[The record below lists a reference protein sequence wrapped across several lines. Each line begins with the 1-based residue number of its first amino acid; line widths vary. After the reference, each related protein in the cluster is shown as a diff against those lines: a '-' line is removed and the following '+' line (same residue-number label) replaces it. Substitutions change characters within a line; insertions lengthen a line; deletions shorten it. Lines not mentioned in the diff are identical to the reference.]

1 MDAKTLGIALVTG
14 VLFGFGLAMA
24 TMVQPEVVL
33 SFLRWEDFGLMLVLG
48 GAAGVTALAYQLGP
62 RLLGAPLDGGVFDR
76 HRSALNQETLGGA
89 AIFGVGWG
97 LCGVCPGPAIAGLG
111 TGNVALLLAVGSI
124 FAGAYLH
131 GWVASRRP

>member
-62 RLLGAPLDGGVFDR
+62 RLMRAPVTGGVFDR
-76 HRSALNQETLGGA
+76 HRSGLNRETLGGA

-97 LCGVCPGPAIAGLG
+97 ICGVCPGPAIAGLG
-111 TGNVALLLAVGSI
+111 AGNVALLLAVAGI

-131 GWVASRRP
+131 GWVASRGS